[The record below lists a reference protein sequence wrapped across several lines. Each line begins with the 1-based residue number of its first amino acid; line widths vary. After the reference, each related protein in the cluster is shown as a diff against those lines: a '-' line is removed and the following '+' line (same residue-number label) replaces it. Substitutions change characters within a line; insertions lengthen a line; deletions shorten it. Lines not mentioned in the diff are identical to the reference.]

1 MAKVVAKKKIL
12 YGILQE
18 QVEKTAN
25 FRKAEFDFRK
35 KEIDRKEF
43 FEYDERSSK
52 ERTFGKKKNE
62 FDAGNIR
69 VSGFFD
75 EFGKS
80 RFLRISMK
88 EVFFRIG
95 KNFQISL
102 RPEKEI
108 FFFSTRR
115 KNNLLAILE
124 KISYKRRSR

>member
-52 ERTFGKKKNE
+52 ERTFGKKKMN
-62 FDAGNIR
+62 
-69 VSGFFD
+69 
-75 EFGKS
+75 
-80 RFLRISMK
+80 SMPETYEYPASSTNSEK
-88 EVFFRIG
+88 VVFFE
-95 KNFQISL
+95 F
-102 RPEKEI
+102 P
-108 FFFSTRR
+108 
-115 KNNLLAILE
+115 
-124 KISYKRRSR
+124 